1 MKKVESAPVLEH
13 SQEELRTGA
22 HANPL
27 RAKIAAKRA
36 AALEKQKKVE
46 MTEAAVNLEVAVK
59 EEEPGPDAEPAAEP
73 AAPGLAPLPEGW
85 GEAADPGTGNV
96 YYYNTVT
103 HETQWERPT

>member
-13 SQEELRTGA
+13 SQEELGTGA

-59 EEEPGPDAEPAAEP
+59 EEEPGPEAEPAAVDSKTLEQP
-73 AAPGLAPLPEGW
+73 KRVGRVRGP
-85 GEAADPGTGNV
+85 
-96 YYYNTVT
+96 
-103 HETQWERPT
+103 Q